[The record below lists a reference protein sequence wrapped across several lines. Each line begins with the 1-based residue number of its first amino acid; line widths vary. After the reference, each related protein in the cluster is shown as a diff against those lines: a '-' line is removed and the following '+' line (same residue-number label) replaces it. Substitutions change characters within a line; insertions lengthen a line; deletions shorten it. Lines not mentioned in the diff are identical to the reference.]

1 MGVFIG
7 VAVNYA
13 WFGVVLCWAY
23 CLMSFLHFVERDFVN
38 AIIRD
43 TAKLHSE
50 QYVKYLVQWC
60 VQF

>member
-1 MGVFIG
+1 
-7 VAVNYA
+7 
-13 WFGVVLCWAY
+13 
-23 CLMSFLHFVERDFVN
+23 MSFQHFVERDFVN